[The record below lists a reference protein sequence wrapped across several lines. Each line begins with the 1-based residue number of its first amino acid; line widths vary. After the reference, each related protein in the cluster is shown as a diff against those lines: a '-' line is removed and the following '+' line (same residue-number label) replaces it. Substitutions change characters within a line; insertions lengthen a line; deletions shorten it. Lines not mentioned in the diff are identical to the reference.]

1 MQALDEL
8 NSKINLLL
16 KKHAALET
24 ENRRLKDAVARHEKS
39 EAKLN
44 KQLAKLEKDMVSV
57 NLKATIN
64 DDEDRQNMRRQLDL
78 AITEIDRILTT
89 LND

>member
-16 KKHAALET
+16 KKHAALEA
-24 ENRRLKDAVARHEKS
+24 ENKRLRDAVSRHEKS

-57 NLKATIN
+57 NLKTAIN
-64 DDEDRQNMRRQLDL
+64 DDEDRQNMRRQLDV